1 MERIQ
6 IWLLFADNELFQDAG
21 GAVEQ
26 DRVGAAVALV
36 EADFVSDDGTEPG
49 THFTTTLVFATS
61 SANQTPADHFN
72 NSSSNPG
79 W

>member
-36 EADFVSDDGTEPG
+36 EADCVSDDGTEPG
-49 THFTTTLVFATS
+49 T
-61 SANQTPADHFN
+61 QFN
-72 NSSSNPG
+72 NNVSFCNFFCEPNTG
-79 W
+79 